1 MGEKMGESEQNGQA
15 VEQIQTRRFHLLV
28 AGLRG
33 VLSRAGIFKLFVL
46 GVAIGISIG
55 VVGGR
60 FAERL
65 RLADYADIEQMI
77 LDREHPDSP
86 RQGPPRLPSP
96 SEPARM

>member
-1 MGEKMGESEQNGQA
+1 MGENEQDGHTA
-15 VEQIQTRRFHLLV
+15 ERIQFWRFPPLV

-33 VLSRAGIFKLFVL
+33 VLSRAGILKLFVL
-46 GVAIGISIG
+46 GLALGISIG

-65 RLADYADIEQMI
+65 RLSDYAAIEQMI

-96 SEPARM
+96 SEPTRM